1 MPLLYIRTHIYKRE
15 QALPLAPGNK
25 KAEVILQSLP
35 LFKASNRIEL
45 FHSGFA
51 DHPLPIWV
59 RRRIAVNITNK

>member
-1 MPLLYIRTHIYKRE
+1 MPLLYIRAHIYKRE

-45 FHSGFA
+45 FNHGFA
-51 DHPLPIWV
+51 DRSLSHLGKTPYSFSI
-59 RRRIAVNITNK
+59 